1 MCRIMSTILSFHPHT
16 HTHAHAHAHSLWL
29 QPVAG
34 SNGVL
39 VAKTTGGGSTR
50 FYVLALVADGG
61 SFIIRLSYLP
71 ASLQV
76 RLNYLQPLCLRGD
89 VASHGPVC

>member
-1 MCRIMSTILSFHPHT
+1 MREHT
-16 HTHAHAHAHSLWL
+16 HTHTRTRTRTHSLWL

-34 SNGVL
+34 SDGVL

-61 SFIIRLSYLP
+61 TFIIRLSYLP

-76 RLNYLQPLCLRGD
+76 RRAYILNLEP
-89 VASHGPVC
+89 